1 MAEPL
6 NTSELGS
13 KSYWDAAYTTELSNH
28 ATNASDQGTIWFSDT
43 GAEEKVLS
51 LLEDLSDKG
60 ILYKSASSDA
70 DAENGTAVPPTRFL
84 DLGTGNGHM
93 IFELREEGWEGELVG
108 VDYSEVSVELAGRIA
123 GARGMGR
130 GEGKVEFH
138 RWDLLT
144 ETPGS
149 WLGDG
154 FDVVLDKGTF
164 DAISLAEGRDEQGR
178 RAHEGYR
185 DRVLPLVKKGGLFV
199 ITSCNWT
206 REEVLQWFG
215 GGEGELILFR
225 EVKYPSFTFAGQ
237 KGQSVCTLAF
247 RRET

>member
-13 KSYWDAAYTTELSNH
+13 KSYWDAAYRTELSNH
-28 ATNASDQGTIWFSDT
+28 ATDASDEGTIWFSDT

-51 LLEDLSDKG
+51 LLEDLADEG
-60 ILYKSASSDA
+60 ILHKCPSSDA
-70 DAENGTAVPPTRFL
+70 DADDGTAVPPPT
-84 DLGTGNGHM
+84 
-93 IFELREEGWEGELVG
+93 
-108 VDYSEVSVELAGRIA
+108 S
-123 GARGMGR
+123 
-130 GEGKVEFH
+130 GEGTVEFY
-138 RWDLLT
+138 RWDLLADD
-144 ETPGS
+144 PGN
-149 WLGDG
+149 WLGEG

-164 DAISLAEGRDEQGR
+164 DAISLAEGTDGQGR

-185 DRVLPLVKKGGLFV
+185 DRVLPLVKKGGFFV

-215 GGEGELILFR
+215 GGEGELRLFR
-225 EVKYPSFTFAGQ
+225 EVKYPSFTFGGK

-247 RRET
+247 RRGK